1 MKTELEFG
9 KKAKNENFEGLKEGK
24 KMKKDNE
31 DVKKVKNE
39 SN

>member
-1 MKTELEFG
+1 MKTELEIG
-9 KKAKNENFEGLKEGK
+9 KKAKNENLEGLKEGRK
-24 KMKKDNE
+24 LKKDNE